1 MGMLGEGEGVGHS
14 ILVLT
19 EEREMAE
26 GSSSVV
32 LAVGQTMVLGNLKS
46 KWEREKRVLGRVG
59 EGVLLGEAFVGPAK
73 GSSSVRRVVA
83 VEEMFVNYG
92 FLFG

>member
-26 GSSSVV
+26 GQLIGS
-32 LAVGQTMVLGNLKS
+32 ARGQADDG
-46 KWEREKRVLGRVG
+46 VG
-59 EGVLLGEAFVGPAK
+59 EPRE
-73 GSSSVRRVVA
+73 
-83 VEEMFVNYG
+83 
-92 FLFG
+92 